1 MNKTAVIVGGGL
13 GGLFTAAILSKE
25 GVKVTVLEK
34 NLNLGGGLQSFK
46 RFGEVYDAG
55 MHILSGMHEGGSIRK
70 ICNYLGLTDKMHIR
84 PVDNDCI
91 DELHFVEDGSTYRVN
106 ASR

>member
-1 MNKTAVIVGGGL
+1 MEKTAVIVGGGL

-55 MHILSGMHEGGSIRK
+55 MHILSGMHEDGRFQRTEMKHVHFIEQSIHC
-70 ICNYLGLTDKMHIR
+70 INIFCQCLTLVWEIL
-84 PVDNDCI
+84 N
-91 DELHFVEDGSTYRVN
+91 
-106 ASR
+106 

>member
-34 NLNLGGGLQSFK
+34 NLNLLQEIWRGL
-46 RFGEVYDAG
+46 
-55 MHILSGMHEGGSIRK
+55 
-70 ICNYLGLTDKMHIR
+70 
-84 PVDNDCI
+84 
-91 DELHFVEDGSTYRVN
+91 
-106 ASR
+106 

>member
-55 MHILSGMHEGGSIRK
+55 MHILSGMHEGCMKGEVSARYAI
-70 ICNYLGLTDKMHIR
+70 IS
-84 PVDNDCI
+84 V
-91 DELHFVEDGSTYRVN
+91 
-106 ASR
+106 

>member
-55 MHILSGMHEGGSIRK
+55 MHILVFARYAIISVLRIR
-70 ICNYLGLTDKMHIR
+70 
-84 PVDNDCI
+84 CI
-91 DELHFVEDGSTYRVN
+91 YVLWMMTVLMNFIL
-106 ASR
+106 